1 MEVRKPPHEEAH
13 KSHRAA
19 WLRAAILGV
28 DDGIVSTS
36 SIMLGVIAA
45 AQSDAAILTAGI
57 AGLVAGALSM
67 AAGEYVSVSSQRDS
81 ELYDIDVERRSLKE
95 NPQEELEEL
104 AHIYESRGLDSA
116 LAMQVAVK
124 LHEQD
129 AVHAH
134 ARDELGID
142 HNELANPVQAAVA
155 SAVSFS
161 LGGALPIAA
170 ALTVHHAA
178 GVWAI
183 TIVSLI
189 ALAVSGAIGAMIGGG
204 STLRAG
210 MRVLVGGGIA
220 MAITYGIGYLVGVN
234 L

>member
-1 MEVRKPPHEEAH
+1 MQNPKAPHEEEH

-19 WLRAAILGV
+19 WLRAAVLGV

-81 ELYDIDVERRSLKE
+81 ELYDINIERKSLKD

-104 AHIYESRGLDSA
+104 AHIYESRGLDPA

-142 HNELANPVQAAVA
+142 HDELAKPTQAAVA

-161 LGGALPIAA
+161 LGGALPIIA
-170 ALTVHHAA
+170 ALIAHHGA
-178 GVWAI
+178 GAWAI

-189 ALAVSGAIGAMIGGG
+189 ALAVSGAVGAFIGGG
-204 STLRAG
+204 NKAWAAL
-210 MRVLVGGGIA
+210 RVLVGGGVA
-220 MAITYGIGYLVGVN
+220 MAVTYGIGYLVGVS

>member
-1 MEVRKPPHEEAH
+1 MMNHLTPHEEEH
-13 KSHRAA
+13 KSHRAP
-19 WLRAAILGV
+19 WLRAAVLGV

-81 ELYDIDVERRSLKE
+81 ELYDIDIERRSLSE
-95 NPQEELEEL
+95 NPEGELKEL
-104 AHIYESRGLDSA
+104 AHIYEMRGLSPELA
-116 LAMQVAVK
+116 LQVAEQ

-142 HNELANPVQAAVA
+142 HNDLANPLQAAIA
-155 SAVSFS
+155 SAISFS
-161 LGGALPIAA
+161 VGGAIPIVA
-170 ALTVHHAA
+170 ALAA
-178 GVWAI
+178 SHISGTWII

-189 ALAVSGAIGAMIGGG
+189 ALALSGAVSAMIGGG
-204 STLRAG
+204 NRLWAALR
-210 MRVLVGGGIA
+210 VFLGGGLA
-220 MAITYGIGYLVGVN
+220 MAVTYGIGYLVGVS